1 MRRSLIVALGVLA
14 VLGMLTLPSFA
25 QAPAPKVT
33 INGLVDSVVSAYSNT
48 SQNGGQDVTSPVDRG
63 WHSRQRGVFTL
74 TGEVGKT
81 KGVWAVE
88 LDFMNGAG
96 SVNGG
101 NAFGS
106 NNNAVVH
113 TGITANFDLDT
124 DVASAIETKW
134 LYLETPITGPGSL
147 MPFIPVTTIGRF
159 GGQPARGH
167 NYKGALIFTGDF
179 PGVNFETKWAPN
191 VRSTLTYVQI
201 AEAIDRVAAPG
212 QKEAFA
218 FLASVEVDVF
228 KGLTVKPT
236 YAYAFF
242 NGGNCGTN
250 NHGTQNF
257 GGINF
262 NGNCPGATTLTA
274 TLTSTATNVG
284 SGGDIRRHYFGG
296 EARWTSGPFYV
307 EPSVFFL
314 RGDEDV
320 PAAGGRKNVDIN
332 AYIIDTSA
340 GFRTGPLNL
349 EARAMYTPGVGAN
362 HSLNNGGGGT
372 DRRYAAIHTGNNY
385 MAGWSE
391 IWKSNISYL
400 TTLMVSG
407 NGGGLVLRSSPGYD
421 KYGRV
426 FFALAMDYSLTPA
439 LTLRALTNVS
449 WTDTKVDT
457 TGFLAGGVTGI
468 TTRGT
473 RGTERY
479 LGNEWNLGFTY
490 RFAPNVA
497 FDLVGAI
504 LLTGDALNH
513 ARTAG
518 GPVFQAHD
526 VYKGAARIRL
536 TF

>member
-1 MRRSLIVALGVLA
+1 MRRSFVVALA
-14 VLGMLTLPSFA
+14 VLAILGMLAPPSFA

-33 INGLVDSVVSAYSNT
+33 INGLIDFVVTAYANT

-63 WHSRQRGVFTL
+63 FMSRQRGVFTL

-81 KGVWAVE
+81 KGVWAIE

-96 SVNGG
+96 SVNSG
-101 NAFGS
+101 NAFNGGGQS
-106 NNNAVVH
+106 VTH
-113 TGITANFDLDT
+113 TGISANFDLDT

-134 LYLETPITGPGSL
+134 LFLETPITGPGSL

-167 NYKGALIFTGDF
+167 TYGKVGILFSGDF
-179 PGVNFETKWAPN
+179 PGANFVTTWAPN
-191 VRSTLTYVQI
+191 VRSTLTWVQI

-212 QKEAFA
+212 QKESFA
-218 FLASVEVDVF
+218 ILASVEVDVF

-236 YAYAFF
+236 YAYASY

-250 NHGTQNF
+250 NLGTENF
-257 GGINF
+257 GGISF
-262 NGNCPGATTLTA
+262 NTNCGAA
-274 TLTSTATNVG
+274 PG

-296 EARWTSGPFYV
+296 DARWTSGPFYV
-307 EPSVFFL
+307 EPTVLFM

-332 AYIIDTSA
+332 AYIVDTTA
-340 GFRTGPLNL
+340 GFRAGPLNI

-362 HSLNNGGGGT
+362 HILSNGGGGT
-372 DRRYAAIHTGNNY
+372 DRRYTPINSGFGY
-385 MAGWSE
+385 MSGWSE
-391 IWKSNISYL
+391 IWKSNIEYNN
-400 TTLMVSG
+400 TLMVSG
-407 NGGGLVLRSSPGYD
+407 NGGGLVLRQSPSYD

-426 FFALAMDYSLTPA
+426 WFALAVDYSLTPA
-439 LTLRALTNVS
+439 LTLKGLTNVS

-457 TGFLAGGVTGI
+457 TGFLAPGVTGI
-468 TTRGT
+468 TTRGI

-490 RFAPNVA
+490 RFAPNVT

-504 LLTGDALNH
+504 LIVGDALNH
-513 ARTAG
+513 ARAAG

-526 VYKGAARIRL
+526 VYKGAARLRL